1 VSDPAIH
8 RSAAPNSLSADELH
22 VRPTPERPLVIDPER
37 AAWRYLS
44 FRMLRI
50 ESAAGAAIGGED
62 SEIAV
67 VTLSGGVAIDVGGQ
81 RFELPGRT
89 SVWEGKPWALYLPPG
104 SPATVHARGGAAMLA
119 VAAAPPS
126 GRHRPGSRPIV
137 IRPEDVTIEVRG
149 AGNATR
155 QINHIIT
162 PDFPADRLELVEVY
176 TPSGNWS
183 SWPPHKH
190 DADNMPAEAVLEEVY
205 YYQFRRPEAW
215 GLQRL
220 YRRDGTRD
228 AVWPVRDGD
237 LVLITDGYH
246 PFVATHGDDAYY
258 LNALAG
264 DRRTMACSFDPDLA
278 WVRDAWDSMPP
289 DPRVPLVGAA
299 RGGPRPSV
307 RP

>member
-1 VSDPAIH
+1 MSDPAIH
-8 RSAAPNSLSADELH
+8 SEAAPNSLSPDELH
-22 VRPTPERPLVIDPER
+22 VRPLPGHPLVVDPEL
-37 AAWRYLS
+37 AGWRFLS
-44 FRMLRI
+44 FRTLRV
-50 ESAAGAAIGGED
+50 EGAASVALGGHGAET
-62 SEIAV
+62 AV
-67 VTLSGGVAIDVGGQ
+67 VTLSGGVAIEVERQ
-81 RFELPGRT
+81 RYELPGRA
-89 SVWEGKPWALYLPPG
+89 SVWAGMPWAIYLPPG
-104 SPATVHARGGAAMLA
+104 TPATVHAPGGAAILA

-126 GRHRPGSRPIV
+126 GRHRPSTAPIL

-190 DADNMPAEAVLEEVY
+190 DTDDMPGEAVLEEVY
-205 YYQFRRPEAW
+205 YYQFRRAEAW

-228 AVWPVRDGD
+228 AVWPVRDGE
-237 LVLITDGYH
+237 LVLVTDGYH

-264 DRRTMACSFDPDLA
+264 DRRTMACSFDPGLE
-278 WVRDAWDSMPP
+278 WVRGTWDSMPQ
-289 DPRVPLVGAA
+289 DPRVPLVGPVRDGSGSSA
-299 RGGPRPSV
+299 RQ
-307 RP
+307 